1 METKPAYLTTEFW
14 ATIFGLALN
23 FVNVAGVWDWASN
36 WHSGILATILIAAY
50 SVARGHAKQGVAYT
64 PPPASRR

>member
-14 ATIFGLALN
+14 ITIFGLLVN

-36 WHSGILATILIAAY
+36 WHSGIIMTVLIAAY
-50 SVARGHAKQGVAYT
+50 SVARGEAKKGVPYT
-64 PPPASRR
+64 PPANR